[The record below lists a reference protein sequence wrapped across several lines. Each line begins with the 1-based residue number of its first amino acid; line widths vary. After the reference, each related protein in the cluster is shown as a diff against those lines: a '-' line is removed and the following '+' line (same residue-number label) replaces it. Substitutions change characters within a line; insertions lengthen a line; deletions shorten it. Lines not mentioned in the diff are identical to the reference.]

1 LLIDFAG
8 RIRTGDTYVENAASE
23 LEIRKALDKYKFYH
37 NIKLT
42 ETITTV
48 GSQSFVRAQ
57 KLCMRHLQSLDLK
70 GKRVLDIGCRDG
82 LFSFAAE
89 AMGAAEVIGIDND
102 LSVPAT
108 EFLIPFFKSK
118 IRMDQKNL
126 YDVTPSSYGK
136 FDVVIFPGVLY
147 HLRYPFWG
155 LKAIRDIMN
164 PNGYLLTETAIFE
177 SQPHQAL
184 LFCPVGA
191 ESPYEATSPTI
202 FNEKGLRDSLT
213 SLGFET
219 TSVAYARSGRALSG
233 FRRRAGIRLRTVFSL
248 GKLPP
253 IKPTRA
259 VFVSRFTGFDADSFV
274 NKYFEG
280 THDFHT
286 RHGGGMR

>member
-1 LLIDFAG
+1 LQ
-8 RIRTGDTYVENAASE
+8 RERER
-23 LEIRKALDKYKFYH
+23 EIRETIGKYKFYH

-42 ETITTV
+42 ETITTP

-57 KLCMRHLQSLDLK
+57 DLCMKYLQSLDLR

-89 AMGAAEVIGIDND
+89 KLGAAEVVGIDND

-118 IRMDQKNL
+118 VKMEQRNL
-126 YDVTPSSYGK
+126 YDVTPSTFGK

-155 LKAIRDIMN
+155 LKAIRDIMA
-164 PNGYLLTETAIFE
+164 PDGHLITETAIFE
-177 SQPHQAL
+177 SQPHHAL
-184 LFCPVGA
+184 LFCPTGE

-219 TSVAYARSGRALSG
+219 TSVAYARSSRPLSG
-233 FRRRAGIRLRTVFSL
+233 FRRRAGIRLRTSLSL
-248 GKLPP
+248 GKVPP

-259 VFVSRFTGFDADSFV
+259 VFLSRFSGFDADSFV

>member
-1 LLIDFAG
+1 MNAI
-8 RIRTGDTYVENAASE
+8 VEREREREREREIKDAISE
-23 LEIRKALDKYKFYH
+23 YKFYH

-57 KLCMRHLQSLDLK
+57 NLCMKYLQSLDLK

-89 AMGAAEVIGIDND
+89 SMGAAEVIGIDND

-118 IRMDQKNL
+118 VRMEQRNL
-126 YDVTPSSYGK
+126 YDVTPSTYGK

-155 LKAIRDIMN
+155 LRAIRDVIN
-164 PNGYLLTETAIFE
+164 VGGHLITETAIFE
-177 SQPHQAL
+177 SQLHHAL
-184 LFCPVGA
+184 LFCPIGE

-219 TSVAYARSGRALSG
+219 QSVAYARSGKPLSA
-233 FRRRAGIRLRTVFSL
+233 FRRRAGIRLRTFISL
-248 GKLPP
+248 GKLPA

-259 VFVSRFTGFDADSFV
+259 VFVSRFSGFDADSFV